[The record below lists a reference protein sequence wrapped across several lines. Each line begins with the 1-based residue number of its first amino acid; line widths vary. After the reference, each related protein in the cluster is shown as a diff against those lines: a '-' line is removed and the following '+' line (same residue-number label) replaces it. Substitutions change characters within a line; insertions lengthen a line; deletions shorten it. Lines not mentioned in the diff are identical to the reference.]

1 MESLSTSMASPSV
14 QNLRDQLHETKGLLN
29 DTKAEN
35 ERLRTIFTSNNPIE
49 LTNLRK
55 CLTAAEADVIKQ
67 QAEMD
72 ILRRQYEP
80 TSDTSVISP
89 SGNYK
94 ASHKNSIPEYVYNLD
109 VSKRLVSL
117 LKVQVGALSK
127 VLHSSQS
134 SKFTQ
139 LRQTVDKLIR
149 IVAGLDENIEQ
160 PIDKMETAFA
170 EVVSAYEKLS
180 ALIDYRTTDFRD
192 SGTMTEVEAPGT
204 STEDLLREIQD
215 LENEL
220 EDVQMNHNDEIE
232 AQKLEFERQLRA
244 LKERVE
250 HEETGRKKLQEELQ
264 TIYVSKTIDELRR
277 QFDTDLK
284 KLENEHY
291 EELEDEKNATRLA
304 LDAVRRAH
312 EEELQAAIEKL
323 RREHTNDLTNSTADN
338 ATKDRQ
344 AKVIEQI
351 TSELSNLSAMYSA
364 KCLENSQMDEK
375 MQALLANKENQAERE
390 EIELQNR
397 RLQREL
403 RQKETTIDELKAR
416 ISALERRLEIDSSSL
431 DSESIGFS
439 RRPHR
444 SRSRPAAAATT
455 TTPRNNDIIKARILI
470 DQEVVQPQQQQ
481 QQHRETMI
489 LSKPEVI
496 TSPTMPSSSPQS
508 QPQTIRSDVRFRQQP
523 GSNSSSGLSRL
534 PASRRHDQRYHS
546 NPIIPILTP
555 EPLTMDEMR
564 KTLAVPVSER
574 RKFFEHFM

>member
-1 MESLSTSMASPSV
+1 
-14 QNLRDQLHETKGLLN
+14 
-29 DTKAEN
+29 
-35 ERLRTIFTSNNPIE
+35 
-49 LTNLRK
+49 
-55 CLTAAEADVIKQ
+55 
-67 QAEMD
+67 MD

-80 TSDTSVISP
+80 SSDTSFS
-89 SGNYK
+89 SGNYQI
-94 ASHKNSIPEYVYNLD
+94 SHINTTPEYVYNLD
-109 VSKRLVSL
+109 VSRRLVSL

-134 SKFTQ
+134 SKFAL
-139 LRQTVDKLIR
+139 LRHSVDKLIR

-180 ALIDYRTTDFRD
+180 SLIDYRTSECQD
-192 SGTMTEVEAPGT
+192 SGTMTEMSEIPGT

-220 EDVQMNHNDEIE
+220 EDVQVNHSEEIE
-232 AQKLEFERQLRA
+232 AQRLEYERQLRA

-250 HEETGRKKLQEELQ
+250 HEENGRKKLQEELH
-264 TIYVSKTIDELRR
+264 TIHTSSEQRISALKESYDETIEELRM
-277 QFDTDLK
+277 QFDSDLK
-284 KLENEHY
+284 KLQDEHY
-291 EELEDEKNATRLA
+291 DELEDEKNATRLA

-323 RREHTNDLTNSTADN
+323 RREHTNELTNSTADN
-338 ATKDRQ
+338 ATRDRQ

-375 MQALLANKENQAERE
+375 MQTLLADKENQAERD

-416 ISALERRLEIDSSSL
+416 ISALERRLEIDSSLLNSADL
-431 DSESIGFS
+431 V
-439 RRPHR
+439 P
-444 SRSRPAAAATT
+444 
-455 TTPRNNDIIKARILI
+455 I
-470 DQEVVQPQQQQ
+470 DQEVVQHIPITQQLQQQQ
-481 QQHRETMI
+481 QQREATM
-489 LSKPEVI
+489 SKPVM
-496 TSPTMPSSSPQS
+496 TSPPTTTTPTTTIGS
-508 QPQTIRSDVRFRQQP
+508 QYLRSDVRFRPQV
-523 GSNSSSGLSRL
+523 GSGLSRL

-546 NPIIPILTP
+546 NPIIPIMTP

-564 KTLAVPVSER
+564 KTLAIPVSER

>member
-431 DSESIGFS
+431 DSVLIV
-439 RRPHR
+439 
-444 SRSRPAAAATT
+444 
-455 TTPRNNDIIKARILI
+455 LI